1 MALNENEWDLAM
13 EKERLYLISYWIFE
27 VIVIQREGK

>member
-1 MALNENEWDLAM
+1 MALNENEWDLALEM
-13 EKERLYLISYWIFE
+13 ALLYLILYWIFE